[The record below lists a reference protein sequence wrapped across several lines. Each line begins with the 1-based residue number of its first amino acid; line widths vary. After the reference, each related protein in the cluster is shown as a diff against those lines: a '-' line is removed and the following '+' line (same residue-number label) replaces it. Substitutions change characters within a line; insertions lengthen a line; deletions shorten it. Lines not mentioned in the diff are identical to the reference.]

1 MIELLIRA
9 VRICFALTGK
19 NTRCQLIYKKK
30 QFYSYARKIER
41 AKNAKQDGGPIA
53 IPPLTQMLD
62 LSSDTVWPL
71 VIEEESG
78 RREGKEVVAAVWGTE
93 FIQFAIQI

>member
-1 MIELLIRA
+1 MFCPYRKKHPMSAHL
-9 VRICFALTGK
+9 
-19 NTRCQLIYKKK
+19 KKK
-30 QFYSYARKIER
+30 TVLQLRKENWEK
-41 AKNAKQDGGPIA
+41 KNAKQDGGPIA

-62 LSSDTVWPL
+62 LSCDTVWPL
-71 VIEEESG
+71 VIEEESD